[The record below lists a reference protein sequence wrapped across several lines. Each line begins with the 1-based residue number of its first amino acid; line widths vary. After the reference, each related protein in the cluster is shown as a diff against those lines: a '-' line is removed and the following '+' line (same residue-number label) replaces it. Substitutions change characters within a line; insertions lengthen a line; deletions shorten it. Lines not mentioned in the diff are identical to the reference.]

1 MKQISARTTSIEIKL
16 IPQSVESNL
25 LITLANYAQILFIR
39 EIKGILKHSI

>member
-1 MKQISARTTSIEIKL
+1 MKQVSARSSRIEIKL
-16 IPQSVESNL
+16 IPESVESNL